1 MSAAIVRLPDDVSR
15 FHAGMDAVRERAAT
29 MGVSS
34 RALRGALQILLA
46 EMLAGR
52 SSGAAVA
59 LANSSMRPYRWPE
72 SNGGAA

>member
-1 MSAAIVRLPDDVSR
+1 MSAIVVHLPADVGR
-15 FHAGMDAVRERAAT
+15 FHAGMDAVRERAST
-29 MGVSS
+29 LGVS
-34 RALRGALQILLA
+34 AQTLRGALQILLA

-52 SSGAAVA
+52 SSAAAVA

>member
-1 MSAAIVRLPDDVSR
+1 MSAVIVQLPPDVGR
-15 FHAGMDAVRERAAT
+15 FHAGMEAVRARATAL
-29 MGVSS
+29 GVSS
-34 RALRGALQILLA
+34 HAVRGALQILLA